1 MYHPRNKSILVRLTE
16 TEHIHLKNQAA
27 TAGFKVEPFV
37 RSLINGSKLKP
48 RPTNEYAC
56 LLREISAIGNNIN
69 QIARRVNSQGYAGQN
84 EIHEAA
90 HLAAE
95 ALKIIRE
102 EMYGIHKNKGY
113 PSTPR

>member
-1 MYHPRNKSILVRLTE
+1 MRCVRNKSVLVRLTE
-16 TEHIHLKNQAA
+16 TEHTHLKNQAA

-37 RSLINGSKLKP
+37 RSLINGSRLKP
-48 RPTNEYAC
+48 RPPDTYVG
-56 LLREISAIGNNIN
+56 LLRELSAIGNNIN
-69 QIARRVNSQGYAGQN
+69 QIARRANSQGYAGLN

-90 HLAAE
+90 QFAAE
-95 ALKIIRE
+95 ALKIVRE